1 MRMGMAMTL
10 SGESVDAIQ
19 GHLYR
24 IGQGL
29 GLKELEIA
37 VLPTT
42 LLVQI
47 GSASTAT
54 VQLGVRGTHVTPR
67 LDQVTA
73 LYELAGALERNEL
86 PAPEG
91 LRRLDAILDASPARG
106 RLVRVIGYAVLC
118 VGFSL
123 LLQPAWGGL
132 LAAVVLGLF
141 VGLLATHRLTTPQ
154 MLMPVLVS
162 FLVASIVFA
171 SAQAIQVE
179 NPIRALIPPLIP
191 FLPGAALTTG
201 TVELAAGQTI
211 SGSSRLVQGVLG
223 LALMAFGIV
232 AAADLVGA
240 PDAHLLD
247 HPFDRLGPWAPW
259 IGLVV
264 ITVGHFL
271 HNCAPRRTLIP
282 IFVVLL
288 VAYAGQL
295 AGAAVFGAN
304 VSGFFGALA
313 MTPLVLWISTQS
325 WGPPAMATFLPAFW
339 LLVPGAAGLIGVT
352 EMVGTNSPLGPQDF
366 AAAMGAVLTI
376 ALGILIGTALF
387 NSARAGVRRVVRRGS
402 VV

>member
-1 MRMGMAMTL
+1 MHSSATSCLRRK
-10 SGESVDAIQ
+10 VC
-19 GHLYR
+19 
-24 IGQGL
+24 
-29 GLKELEIA
+29 
-37 VLPTT
+37 V
-42 LLVQI
+42 
-47 GSASTAT
+47 ASTRSST
-54 VQLGVRGTHVTPR
+54 RP
-67 LDQVTA
+67 
-73 LYELAGALERNEL
+73 
-86 PAPEG
+86 
-91 LRRLDAILDASPARG
+91 PARG

-179 NPIRALIPPLIP
+179 NPIPVLIPPLIP

-211 SGSSRLVQGVLG
+211 SGSSRAVQGVLG

-232 AAADLVGA
+232 AAADLVGV

-288 VAYAGQL
+288 VAYAGRL

-313 MTPLVLWISTQS
+313 VLPRAQQLRIAQYSRHQAAPLQLELQCLSLVDIA
-325 WGPPAMATFLPAFW
+325 GPAFR
-339 LLVPGAAGLIGVT
+339 LLAVVAKGVDCGAEFRFGLVHALNDAS
-352 EMVGTNSPLGPQDF
+352 EVV
-366 AAAMGAVLTI
+366 AKKAMRAD
-376 ALGILIGTALF
+376 TAPE
-387 NSARAGVRRVVRRGS
+387 
-402 VV
+402 